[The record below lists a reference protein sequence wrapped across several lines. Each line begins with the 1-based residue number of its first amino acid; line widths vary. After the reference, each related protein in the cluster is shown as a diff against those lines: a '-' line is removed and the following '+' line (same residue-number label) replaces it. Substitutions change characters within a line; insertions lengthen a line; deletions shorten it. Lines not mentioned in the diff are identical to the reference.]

1 MAGGGACFVAE
12 RVERACYGES
22 AEVHGR
28 ILMHYRGK
36 QIIVIA
42 LFLGLATVI
51 SVAQAETPFDFL
63 YCGSQT
69 NTMVSTNK
77 EMTILA
83 MDGKGIV
90 ISNHENKAFDNFTYH
105 FVGIVRVMDGKRT
118 GLGYTKYLDPDGD
131 MIFQEFTMDGME
143 SGVRLLQGTGKW
155 KGITGTGKSIP
166 LTRGKPITPDTAQSC
181 RRITGTFELP
191 K

>member
-1 MAGGGACFVAE
+1 
-12 RVERACYGES
+12 
-22 AEVHGR
+22 
-28 ILMHYRGK
+28 MHSRGK
-36 QIIVIA
+36 LIIVIGLCFA
-42 LFLGLATVI
+42 LVMVI
-51 SVAQAETPFDFL
+51 SVAHAETPFDFL

-77 EMTILA
+77 EMTMLA

-90 ISNHENKAFDNFTYH
+90 ISNHANKAFDNFTYH
-105 FVGIVRVMDGKRT
+105 FVGIVRVTDGTRT
-118 GLGYTKYLDPDGD
+118 GMGYTKYLDPDGD
-131 MIFQEFTMDGME
+131 MIFQEFTMDGTE

-155 KGITGTGKSIP
+155 KGISGTGKSTP